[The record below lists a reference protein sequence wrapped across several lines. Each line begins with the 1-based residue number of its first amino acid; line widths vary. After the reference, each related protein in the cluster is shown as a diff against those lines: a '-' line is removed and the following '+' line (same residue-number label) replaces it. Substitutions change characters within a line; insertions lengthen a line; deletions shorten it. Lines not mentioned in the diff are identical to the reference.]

1 MLLVNFLFL
10 YAPSTAREKRGIP
23 TADNDTSNDNERTRG
38 SGGPFRPPSPNIIF
52 RERILR
58 VLKFPVTANSIERRG
73 KVDML

>member
-23 TADNDTSNDNERTRG
+23 TADNDNERTRG
-38 SGGPFRPPSPNIIF
+38 SRGPFRPPSPNIIF